1 MIIANPIYDVV
12 FKYLMEDMD
21 IAKGLIS
28 RIIQEDI
35 ETLRFTAQEQSL
47 ERQFSVLSLF
57 RLDFIAQ
64 IKTANGEH
72 KNVLIE
78 IQKAKLS
85 SDMSRFREYL
95 GKQYLKKDEV
105 TDKDGFVQKRSLPII
120 TIYFLGFTLASE
132 FPASIK
138 VKRQY
143 LDALTNQPITARHD
157 FIEALTHDAYIIQI
171 PQLHLSMQSELERV
185 LSIFEQTHFV
195 DEKHHSIDYERETED
210 SLLRSILRRLHR
222 LRVEEDVQKKMDLE
236 DQLYAET
243 MAAIA
248 EKTQSLHRQLDL
260 AHEREEEERRQKEE
274 ACHREEEACHRE
286 EEERRQKEEALHELK
301 RLKEILKKKNE

>member
-1 MIIANPIYDVV
+1 
-12 FKYLMEDMD
+12 MD
-21 IAKGLIS
+21 IAIGLIS

-64 IKTANGEH
+64 IKTVNGEH

-132 FPASIK
+132 LPASVK

-185 LSIFEQTHFV
+185 LSIFEQTHFT
-195 DEKHHSIDYERETED
+195 DEKHHSIDYERETDD

-222 LRVEEDVQKKMDLE
+222 LRVEEDVQNKMDLE

-248 EKTQSLHRQLDL
+248 EKTQNLHRQLDL
-260 AHEREEEERRQKEE
+260 AHERQEEERRQKEE
-274 ACHREEEACHRE
+274 ACHREDEERRQKEEACHRE
-286 EEERRQKEEALHELK
+286 EEERRQKEEALLELK